1 MRPEERKRE
10 RGAALLV
17 AVLLMALMGIVG
29 LASMD
34 TVTYDRRVAG
44 FQKRM
49 QTGLYAVEGGL
60 AFAMGIVRRDA
71 QALADGGEGALAGY
85 DPAFP
90 GKGTDP
96 AQALGSD
103 FPQPGSPTFSMD
115 ATASDP
121 NNPSAPAQAIRYI
134 GKGSPCPGWVMSG
147 EEGSLDWSEALWDIR
162 VRGSSP
168 GGTDVL
174 IQATAAS
181 CHPYN

>member
-1 MRPEERKRE
+1 MKGEERRHE
-10 RGAALLV
+10 GGAALLV

-49 QTGLYAVEGGL
+49 QTGLYAAEGGL

-71 QALADGGEGALAGY
+71 QALADGGEGALASY

-90 GKGTDP
+90 GKGADAP
-96 AQALGSD
+96 AALGSE

-121 NNPSAPAQAIRYI
+121 NDPSAPAQAIRYM
-134 GKGSPCPGWVMSG
+134 GKGNPCPGWVMSG

-168 GGTDVL
+168 GGSEIL